1 MLGRVCYNEI
11 ACASGKGKIT
21 MSDKKRNQIGLGCCH
36 LRPNNRCLMALF
48 VAMLLPLELFADT
61 IANNISLSYPEF
73 PSAHIEADANKKQIA
88 RGEYLVKLGD
98 CMACHT
104 NTGNGGA
111 PFAGGL
117 RIDTPFGELFVP
129 NITPDKDTG
138 IGNWSEDDFV
148 TAMREGINPDGS
160 YYFPVFPYNYYNR
173 MNREDVVAIKAYLDR
188 IPAEKHINKPP
199 QMAWPFNYRWLQ
211 FGWRLLYF
219 DFDKGQYIPD
229 PKKSKR
235 WNRGAF
241 IVEGPGH
248 CALCHTE
255 LNMLGA
261 PKKEYSLAGAFVEDY
276 YAPSINA
283 QGLRHLSPGAIA
295 DIFMRD
301 VKPTGGKLQGLMS
314 DVEHNSLRYL
324 RHEDM
329 LAIADYLKSVKSV
342 SPPVKGLQTP
352 LSKEAGRKLYESN
365 CSNCHDTGIVG
376 APEVSK
382 QRVRQILLDQGRDH
396 LYQVTIKG
404 DGSMMPPKGGCN
416 ICSDA
421 RVEAAVDYMIK
432 LGSGKKYDTH

>member
-1 MLGRVCYNEI
+1 
-11 ACASGKGKIT
+11 
-21 MSDKKRNQIGLGCCH
+21 
-36 LRPNNRCLMALF
+36 MALF
-48 VAMLLPLELFADT
+48 TTILLPVVLFADT
-61 IANNISLSYPEF
+61 IANNISLHYPEF
-73 PSAHIEADANKKQIA
+73 PPVLIDASDDKEQIA

-104 NTGNGGA
+104 NIGNGGV

-117 RIDTPFGELFVP
+117 RIGTPFGALFVP

-148 TAMREGINPDGS
+148 TAMREGIRPDGS
-160 YYFPVFPYNYYNR
+160 YYYPVFPYNYYNR
-173 MNREDVVAIKAYLDR
+173 MSRKDVVAIKAYLDR
-188 IPAEKHINKPP
+188 IPAVKYRNKPP
-199 QMAWPFNYRWLQ
+199 QMDWPFNYRWLQ

-219 DFDKGQYIPD
+219 DFDKGQYSPD
-229 PKKSKR
+229 PKKSER

-261 PKKEYSLAGAFVEDY
+261 PKKEYYLAGAFVEDY
-276 YAPSINA
+276 FAPSINA

-295 DIFMRD
+295 DIFMHD
-301 VKPTGGKLQGLMS
+301 VKPTGGKLLGSMS

-324 RHEDM
+324 RHADM
-329 LAIADYLKSVKSV
+329 LAIADYLKSVNSV
-342 SPPVKGLQTP
+342 SPPVRGLQAP
-352 LSKEAGRKLYESN
+352 LSQEAGRKLYESN
-365 CSNCHDTGIVG
+365 CSACHDTGVVG
-376 APEVSK
+376 APEVRK
-382 QRVRQILLDQGRDH
+382 QRVRQILRDQGREH
-396 LYQVTIKG
+396 LYQVAIKG

-421 RVEAAVDYMIK
+421 QVEAAVDYMIK
-432 LGSGKKYDTH
+432 LGADKNSDAH